1 MSQWDRSK
9 KDGIVTLAEFEDYY
23 TDLSASVDRDEQFE
37 LIIRNAW
44 HIAGGEGQAANTTIP
59 RHLVTD
65 ADGKQRVVMAK
76 GSETFSYDDSIK
88 KFYGAEI

>member
-9 KDGIVTLAEFEDYY
+9 KDGIVTLSEFEDYY
-23 TDLSASVDRDEQFE
+23 TDLSASVDRDDQFE

-44 HIAGGEGQAANTTIP
+44 HIPGGEGWSANTTIP

-65 ADGKQRVVMAK
+65 ADG
-76 GSETFSYDDSIK
+76 T
-88 KFYGAEI
+88 

>member
-23 TDLSASVDRDEQFE
+23 TDLSASVDRDDQFE

-44 HIAGGEGQAANTTIP
+44 HIAGG
-59 RHLVTD
+59 
-65 ADGKQRVVMAK
+65 
-76 GSETFSYDDSIK
+76 
-88 KFYGAEI
+88 